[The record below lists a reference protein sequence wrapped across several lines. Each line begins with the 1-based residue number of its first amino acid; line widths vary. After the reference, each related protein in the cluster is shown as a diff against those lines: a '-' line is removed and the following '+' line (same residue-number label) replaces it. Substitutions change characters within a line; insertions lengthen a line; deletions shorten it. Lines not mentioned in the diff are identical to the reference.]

1 MRSPQP
7 SDDEEREGAS
17 LMEGEKG
24 GKGQESE
31 WMDIEIDR
39 LELGLEKERGQGDGV
54 TIIKQ
59 A

>member
-39 LELGLEKERGQGDGV
+39 LELGLERKNEAKGME
-54 TIIKQ
+54 
-59 A
+59 